1 MKKLLIQY
9 LFFLFTSILSGQ
21 NYEIVYDLETN
32 RNNPYLSF
40 KSDYLLQANSS
51 SSLFSPIVSDPIN
64 LYKRDV
70 NDIKVIWEKKNLK
83 QVDLGSGVTDF
94 SFLDIYF
101 SDLEAVYYNAILVNK
116 LAYIKEENLRFEWE
130 IVENETKQ
138 ILGHDC
144 KKAVTQ
150 FRGRLYEAYF
160 APSINITS
168 GPWKFRGLPGLILS
182 IKSTDNYFVINATSI
197 SKVPDTN
204 IINPIANEK
213 FVTLQEHINDT
224 KKIWLQQLKAIS
236 SANKGSDDGGSI
248 TLKFDDAIED
258 LGIGPITYEY

>member
-1 MKKLLIQY
+1 MEKLLIQY
-9 LFFLFTSILSGQ
+9 LIFLCTSILSGQ

-40 KSDYLLQANSS
+40 KSDYLLHANAST
-51 SSLFSPIVSDPIN
+51 SLFSPLTSDPID
-64 LYKRDV
+64 LYKRDA

-83 QVDLGSGVTDF
+83 QVDLGSGVNDF

-101 SDLEAVYYNAILVNK
+101 RDLEAVYYNAILVNK
-116 LAYIKEENLRFEWE
+116 LAYIREENLRFEWD
-130 IVENETKQ
+130 IIENDKKQ
-138 ILGHDC
+138 ILGYEC
-144 KKAVTQ
+144 VKAVTQ

-168 GPWKFRGLPGLILS
+168 GPWKFNGLPGLILS
-182 IKSTDNYFVINATSI
+182 VKSIDNYFVINATSI
-197 SKVPDTN
+197 SKQSNSN

-213 FVTLQEHINDT
+213 FVTLQEYINDT

-236 SANKGSDDGGSI
+236 SASKGSDDGGSI